1 MINGDDAGILYRNAI
16 MKSFYN
22 LVLESQDHK
31 EAQQIMW
38 ELLNMGFER
47 VRQCVGKPISKS
59 NAETTKNNFMQNEEN
74 DCAPICNPPL
84 AKTKGMSDTR
94 KKGHFEKRKRTT
106 TKAKKQNKG

>member
-38 ELLNMGFER
+38 EWLNMGFER
-47 VRQCVGKPISKS
+47 VQQCVGKPISKS
-59 NAETTKNNFMQNEEN
+59 NAETTNNNFMQNEEN
-74 DCAPICNPPL
+74 EFAPICNPPL

-94 KKGHFEKRKRTT
+94 KERTF
-106 TKAKKQNKG
+106 